1 MWPGVLVARCT
12 CDQVY
17 MWPGVNERGLCSES
31 VCAYLHRYALSKTSW
46 HQTKNIQI
54 STNNIVLLIS
64 CIFLSDA
71 FKRGH
76 FNNIL
81 EHLAHLIFEMYRASV
96 SLNRGLIRIILRY
109 VSRHYYAPVINLAIN
124 IDTLS
129 TMDCDIKYLWFVHL
143 TVRCRLAHHNY
154 NNYIYNSV
162 TDLSIVTYDW
172 RLVHRDIPNLKIF
185 VFKSFC

>member
-1 MWPGVLVARCT
+1 MWPGVLVARYT

-17 MWPGVNERGLCSES
+17 MWPGVNERDLCSES
-31 VCAYLHRYALSKTSW
+31 VWAYLHRYALSKTSW

-81 EHLAHLIFEMYRASV
+81 EHLAHLIFEMYRGICFLEPWFNQNYFKIRFTPLLRACHKP
-96 SLNRGLIRIILRY
+96 RHKYWYIIYYGLW
-109 VSRHYYAPVINLAIN
+109 H
-124 IDTLS
+124 
-129 TMDCDIKYLWFVHL
+129 
-143 TVRCRLAHHNY
+143 
-154 NNYIYNSV
+154 
-162 TDLSIVTYDW
+162 
-172 RLVHRDIPNLKIF
+172 
-185 VFKSFC
+185 